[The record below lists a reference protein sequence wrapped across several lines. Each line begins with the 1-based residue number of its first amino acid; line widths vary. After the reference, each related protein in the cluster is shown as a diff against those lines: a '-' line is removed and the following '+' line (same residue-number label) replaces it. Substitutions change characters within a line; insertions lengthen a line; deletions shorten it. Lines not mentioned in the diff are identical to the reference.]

1 MAVLFSLPQDDLVR
15 VQRALAKG
23 ELPVEIMNR
32 DGADRLG
39 TGTLALVDNQVNAAT
54 ATVKLK
60 AVVPNGARL
69 LWPNQF
75 VKARLRIETLHD
87 ALVVPAAA
95 VQRGPEGSF
104 VYVINAQ
111 NTAEV
116 RKVVV
121 TTTEE
126 DSAVIGQG
134 IAAGDRVVIEG
145 QSQLKPNAKVAPRA
159 APAASSRGQGP

>member
-1 MAVLFSLPQDDLVR
+1 
-15 VQRALAKG
+15 
-23 ELPVEIMNR
+23 
-32 DGADRLG
+32 
-39 TGTLALVDNQVNAAT
+39 
-54 ATVKLK
+54 
-60 AVVPNGARL
+60 
-69 LWPNQF
+69 
-75 VKARLRIETLHD
+75 
-87 ALVVPAAA
+87 
-95 VQRGPEGSF
+95 
-104 VYVINAQ
+104 VINAQ